1 MYDNNFSRSRAADAH
16 FKMSSTSGLDISSPT
31 EVNFDEA
38 ALEAELEALHMSR

>member
-1 MYDNNFSRSRAADAH
+1 MYDNYNRSRTDTS
-16 FKMSSTSGLDISSPT
+16 FKLSSTSRLDISSPS